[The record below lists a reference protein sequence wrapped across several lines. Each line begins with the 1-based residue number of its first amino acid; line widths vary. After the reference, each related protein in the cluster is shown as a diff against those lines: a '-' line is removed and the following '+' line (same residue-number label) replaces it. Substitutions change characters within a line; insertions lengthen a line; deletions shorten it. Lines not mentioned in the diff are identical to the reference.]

1 MENIR
6 EKLKD
11 LDAQTNK
18 WTIHLMRAPENEYRE
33 NGREKIIK
41 ERKKRGQMSGAYKNY
56 KLGPPLKYIPVK
68 V

>member
-1 MENIR
+1 
-6 EKLKD
+6 
-11 LDAQTNK
+11 
-18 WTIHLMRAPENEYRE
+18 MRAPENEYRE